1 MKSEERNQFKIFKI
15 INLWKNHWKDV
26 WGEILLIERNP
37 ICMNIQIYMITKY
50 GWRTVYYL
58 RKSRVYFF
66 RLPDGTPI
74 QVYPI
79 W

>member
-1 MKSEERNQFKIFKI
+1 MEKSLER
-15 INLWKNHWKDV
+15 
-26 WGEILLIERNP
+26 
-37 ICMNIQIYMITKY
+37 CMGGRDPPHRKESHLYEYSNIY
-50 GWRTVYYL
+50 GWREVYYL

>member
-1 MKSEERNQFKIFKI
+1 MEKSLERCMGRDPPHRKESHLYEYSNIYDYK
-15 INLWKNHWKDV
+15 V
-26 WGEILLIERNP
+26 WMTE
-37 ICMNIQIYMITKY
+37 
-50 GWRTVYYL
+50 VYYL

>member
-1 MKSEERNQFKIFKI
+1 MEKSLERCMGRDPPHRKESHLYEYSNIYDYK
-15 INLWKNHWKDV
+15 V
-26 WGEILLIERNP
+26 W
-37 ICMNIQIYMITKY
+37 M
-50 GWRTVYYL
+50 RTVYYL

>member
-1 MKSEERNQFKIFKI
+1 MEKSLER
-15 INLWKNHWKDV
+15 
-26 WGEILLIERNP
+26 
-37 ICMNIQIYMITKY
+37 CMGRDPPHRKESHLYEYSNIYMVTKY
-50 GWRTVYYL
+50 GWRAVYYL